1 MSENTPNYAPILS
14 KGTRKMTKKKKL
26 GIMAA
31 ISAVLL
37 LGGALL
43 CFKDDIAQEIA
54 ENDLEPFRPITIS
67 QGTLDEITDDLIA
80 ETTAAEIIPIG
91 STKTTVTAEISQN
104 IAVSEVL
111 PDDVRQSLID
121 SAQAMNNAYPDA
133 VGWLYIHDSSVNYPV
148 MQSDD
153 NDYYLSHAY
162 DGSYLK
168 AGSVFLDNRCE
179 NRFMNPINIVYAHNM
194 KNGSMFAGVLN
205 FADPAYFDSHRYG
218 WLATPENVYRI
229 DFFSCAK
236 ADMNDELYDGSTPIN
251 EWLSHLSDIS
261 VVTENVY
268 FSENDRFI
276 SLSTCSYEF
285 ENART
290 ILTGKLV
297 EMNGG

>member
-1 MSENTPNYAPILS
+1 
-14 KGTRKMTKKKKL
+14 MTKKKKL

-31 ISAVLL
+31 VSAALL

-43 CFKDDIAQEIA
+43 YFKDDIAQNIS
-54 ENDLEPFRPITIS
+54 ENDLKPFKPIMIS
-67 QGTLDEITDDLIA
+67 QGKLDDITDELMG
-80 ETTAAEIIPIG
+80 ETAAAEIIPIG
-91 STKTTVTAEISQN
+91 STQTIETAEIPQN
-104 IAVSEVL
+104 IAVSDTL

-121 SAQAMNNAYPDA
+121 SAQSLNNAYPDA
-133 VGWLYIHDSSVNYPV
+133 IGWLYIPDTSISYPV

-194 KNGSMFAGVLN
+194 KNGSMFAGVLK
-205 FADPAYFDSHRYG
+205 FPDPAYLDSHKYG
-218 WLATPENVYRI
+218 WLATPETVYRV

-236 ADMNDELYDGSTPIN
+236 ADWHDELYDGS
-251 EWLSHLSDIS
+251 LSVADWIPHVENLS
-261 VVTENVY
+261 VVSREMEY
-268 FSENDRFI
+268 YENDRFI

-285 ENART
+285 QNART

-297 EMNGG
+297 ETIGG